1 MQRNNICKFVITEPR
16 VNLSVSCFVL
26 ETNREIMGNPAVL
39 TSHKMM
45 LITKGEG
52 TAILDGVKV
61 PFVPGD
67 LLFVFPGETHHIE
80 TKTLCEYMYMLFD
93 GDRTEELFSRFHIYK
108 GNRLYGGFDGLIPFW
123 KDSLSRA
130 NKQTLDLVSESVLL
144 YTFSRITQEKTSS
157 KNALLH
163 KILEMLDQQYR
174 NPELSL
180 SQIAKEL
187 SYNEKYISHLF
198 KSHMGVGLSEYLR
211 TLRIKYAISLLD
223 YGIDSIKN
231 VALLSGYTDP
241 LYFSAVFKKEVGVS
255 PKEYIKGTTSG
266 SDNTA

>member
-1 MQRNNICKFVITEPR
+1 MV
-16 VNLSVSCFVL
+16 VSCFVL
-26 ETNREIMGNPAVL
+26 EADPEIMGRHVVL
-39 TSHKMM
+39 SQHKMI

-52 TAILDGVKV
+52 EIVLDGTKLH
-61 PFVPGD
+61 FIPGD
-67 LLFVFPGETHHIE
+67 LIIGFRDETVYLEI
-80 TKTLCEYMYMLFD
+80 KTPCEYMYMLFN
-93 GDRTEELFSRFHIYK
+93 GDRAEELFSRFHIYK
-108 GNRLYGGFDGLIPFW
+108 GNRLFSGFDGMIPFW

-130 NKQTLDLVSESVLL
+130 DKETVDLVSEGVLL
-144 YTFSRITQEKTSS
+144 YTFSRLTKVQTLQ
-157 KNALLH
+157 KNVLLH
-163 KILEMLDQQYR
+163 KILERLDQQYR

-211 TLRIKYAISLLD
+211 TLRIKYAIFLLD

-231 VALLSGYTDP
+231 VALLSGDTDP
-241 LYFSAVFKKEVGVS
+241 LYFSAVFKKEVGIS
-255 PKEYIKGTTSG
+255 PKEYIKGKTSG